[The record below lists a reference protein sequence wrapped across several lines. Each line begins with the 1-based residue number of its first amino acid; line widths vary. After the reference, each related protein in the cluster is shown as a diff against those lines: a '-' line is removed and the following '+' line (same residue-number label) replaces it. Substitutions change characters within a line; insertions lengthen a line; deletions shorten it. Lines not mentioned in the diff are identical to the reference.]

1 MYKPRQDAV
10 YELNQHVT
18 VHRLMFVT
26 SDISI
31 DKAGEGLLQRL
42 QVRILSF
49 S

>member
-18 VHRLMFVT
+18 FHRLMFVT

-42 QVRILSF
+42 QIRILSF